1 MGRKRK
7 TEFLDPFLE
16 TSGLPGDPA
25 TWGCNI
31 TRENPFIPVDDV
43 RFDFRMPLQKDSQ
56 TSWNWPPPPS
66 QSSPSKSFA
75 ASESD
80 QPHLRFVAASK
91 SKSDMPQSQELA
103 QERVFLVDKARR
115 QRIFIKGKQVVRGSV
130 AVSMQRLYNASRLI
144 RGSNGVRGT
153 VAVSM
158 QRFFNASRKAR
169 KTVKTVKTSK
179 TYDSKETS
187 GSLGK
192 RDDKTILT
200 CRLSKSGCR
209 RT

>member
-130 AVSMQRLYNASRLI
+130 AE
-144 RGSNGVRGT
+144 
-153 VAVSM
+153 SM